1 GLDGELK
8 PHKLLTVPLKLRG
21 IKEGVLMIMGL
32 TDEYKGKRIGT
43 VLLSRVCDAMIGN
56 GYEKVAGTWVLEDNL
71 GSRRIVENL
80 GGKVDLHWEM
90 YSKIPALNE

>member
-1 GLDGELK
+1 
-8 PHKLLTVPLKLRG
+8 
-21 IKEGVLMIMGL
+21 
-32 TDEYKGKRIGT
+32 
-43 VLLSRVCDAMIGN
+43 MIGN

-90 YSKIPALNE
+90 YSKISALSE